1 MCPYLDAHIAL
12 FLPLIPET
20 KESAQIVPTGP
31 YIFSPGRVH
40 QLASFGWQAL
50 SFFSTIFAL
59 VDPLSIWSHG
69 N

>member
-12 FLPLIPET
+12 FLSINNKQHFLQLIPET

-31 YIFSPGRVH
+31 YIFSPGHVH

-50 SFFSTIFAL
+50 SFFFTDFCS
-59 VDPLSIWSHG
+59 D
-69 N
+69 